1 MASLGEL
8 GHPVAARFSFLAAAG
23 DSLLGPSAVWFGIR
37 DLSFNDDGRGLIAAA
52 MIPYIPLNLN
62 QGLSIAHAEHVRR
75 TTVSERIGQ
84 AGLSPEQIKFLTEF
98 ANGLVWKSPDLE
110 ILKPDA
116 GIDYNELVQILQ
128 DMMQKSNRRGRL
140 ILPNLTAH
148 GNETVAVFSD
158 YAGESSGDY
167 HTYSFLTCGWNT
179 CGAFLGKVSDI
190 RAQSRLGDKEIA
202 FKDFRMGQMQ
212 RALPDYLKAADL
224 LLHGFLLTIV
234 IDKKLLTLFG
244 PNEKKTQTSLSET
257 LRQAGLGTWKPDA
270 AEKLLRV
277 VHCVAFL
284 VALLA
289 RSGQKVFWMSDND
302 TICANEDL
310 HRQALD
316 LLARAVGIY
325 AQDSHFLVFSGAAPF
340 KNRGLGHL
348 DLLSLA
354 DITASSVEHYLT
366 RKNANEGVDF
376 GVKAGSHSV
385 LQWLAHD
392 GLSLSKMTIIV
403 RPSVSGAI
411 ETANLEFKLAEE
423 PNDVTAIPIV
433 I

>member
-1 MASLGEL
+1 MDE
-8 GHPVAARFSFLAAAG
+8 R
-23 DSLLGPSAVWFGIR
+23 I
-37 DLSFNDDGRGLIAAA
+37 
-52 MIPYIPLNLN
+52 N
-62 QGLSIAHAEHVRR
+62 QGSVTA
-75 TTVSERIGQ
+75 
-84 AGLSPEQIKFLTEF
+84 EQITFLTEF
-98 ANGLVWKSPDLE
+98 ANGLVWKNPNLE
-110 ILKPDA
+110 ILKPEA
-116 GIDYNELVQILQ
+116 GTEYNELVQILQ
-128 DMMQKSNRRGRL
+128 DMIQKSHRRGRL

-179 CGAFLGKVSDI
+179 CGPFLSKMSDI
-190 RAQSRLGDKEIA
+190 RAQSQLGEKEIA

-212 RALPDYLKAADL
+212 RALPDYLRAADL

-244 PNEKKTQTSLSET
+244 PNEKRTRTSLSEA
-257 LRQAGLGTWKPDA
+257 LHNAGLGKWKPDS

-277 VHCVAFL
+277 VHSVAFL

-316 LLARAVGIY
+316 LFGRAVHTY
-325 AQDSHFLVFSGAAPF
+325 AKDSHFPVFGGAAPF
-340 KNRGLGHL
+340 KDSTLGLP

-366 RKNANEGVDF
+366 RKNANEADDF
-376 GVKAGSHSV
+376 EVKAGSHSV

-392 GLSLSKMTIIV
+392 GLSLSKMTVIV
-403 RPSVSGAI
+403 RPTVSGGI
-411 ETANLEFKLAEE
+411 ETANLEFKLTEE
-423 PNDVTAIPIV
+423 PDNVTAIPIT